1 MPQLV
6 ADPGFPWRG
15 GGNNPIITV
24 YISSCGKVMF
34 SQACVKIS
42 VHEGRMHG
50 RGACMAGGV
59 NIRGMHGRGEC
70 MAGGMHGREGACV
83 TRGCVAGG
91 CVAGR
96 YVSYWNAFLFGQ
108 MFIENCMKMKE
119 I

>member
-1 MPQLV
+1 M
-6 ADPGFPWRG
+6 RG
-15 GGNNPIITV
+15 DAW
-24 YISSCGKVMF
+24 
-34 SQACVKIS
+34 Q
-42 VHEGRMHG
+42 
-50 RGACMAGGV
+50 GACMVGGV
-59 NIRGMHGRGEC
+59 NSRGMHGRGEC

-108 MFIENCMKMKE
+108 MFPENCMKMKE